1 MCVRPTFVNPPN
13 WIQSNS
19 ASLQDFSV
27 TDKRLLLV
35 VRLEEV
41 SLLQRRVGQRPAPCD
56 EKQGTDVPSFLF
68 KKTNKRLQFF
78 IFNVASFGPLT
89 EAPLPRA
96 ACWGSG
102 DSWLHPWRLC
112 VLLHLPLPS
121 PVAAHLPGHAEL
133 CVWKI
138 LPALL
143 QQLRAAHKNTG
154 PESQASNTKW
164 PPQPTAAFTHVHVPL
179 TTTGPNTLFSPHT
192 GLPSSACWIGTPSVS
207 RCSFMFAGWAV
218 TGRTVL
224 TD

>member
-1 MCVRPTFVNPPN
+1 MCVKPRLWTPLTGFNY
-13 WIQSNS
+13 IS
-19 ASLQDFSV
+19 ASLHDFSV
-27 TDKRLLLV
+27 TDKHFLLV
-35 VRLEEV
+35 VRFKEV
-41 SLLQRRVGQRPAPCD
+41 SLLQRRVSQRPAPCD
-56 EKQGTDVPSFLF
+56 EKQGTDVPSCLF
-68 KKTNKRLQFF
+68 RQSSLVLFF
-78 IFNVASFGPLT
+78 FNVISGGPLT

-133 CVWKI
+133 CIWKT

-143 QQLRAAHKNTG
+143 LQRRAAHRNTG

-164 PPQPTAAFTHVHVPL
+164 PPQWTGAITHVHVPL
-179 TTTGPNTLFSPHT
+179 STRGPDTLFAPHT
-192 GLPSSACWIGTPSVS
+192 GFPCWIRAPSVT
-207 RCSFMFAGWAV
+207 RCSFMFASWGD